1 MEEYEPH
8 VVAGNVIYAGVDY
21 EAIVREAEKE
31 ADVILWDGGNNDFPF
46 FRPDLAITLVD
57 PHRPGHEIGYYPG
70 EVNLRT
76 ADVVVVNKI
85 DSADPAGVAA
95 VRANITAVNP
105 GAAVVSANSALRLDD
120 PSAVA
125 GKRVLVVE
133 DGPTL
138 THGGMKI
145 GAGTVAAQR
154 YGAASLVD
162 PRPYLVGRLQE
173 TFATYPDIGTL
184 LPAMGYG
191 PEQLADLEATI
202 AATPADAVVIGTP
215 IDLARVIRIA
225 KPHTRVFYD
234 LEEIGTPNLEGI
246 LGEFLARRGLA

>member
-1 MEEYEPH
+1 
-8 VVAGNVIYAGVDY
+8 
-21 EAIVREAEKE
+21 
-31 ADVILWDGGNNDFPF
+31 
-46 FRPDLAITLVD
+46 
-57 PHRPGHEIGYYPG
+57 
-70 EVNLRT
+70 
-76 ADVVVVNKI
+76 
-85 DSADPAGVAA
+85 
-95 VRANITAVNP
+95 
-105 GAAVVSANSALRLDD
+105 
-120 PSAVA
+120 
-125 GKRVLVVE
+125 
-133 DGPTL
+133 
-138 THGGMKI
+138 
-145 GAGTVAAQR
+145 VAAQR